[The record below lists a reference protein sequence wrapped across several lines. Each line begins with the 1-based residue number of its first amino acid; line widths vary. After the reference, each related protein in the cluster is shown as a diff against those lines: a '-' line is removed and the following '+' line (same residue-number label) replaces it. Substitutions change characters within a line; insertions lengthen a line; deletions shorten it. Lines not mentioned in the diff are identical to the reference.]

1 MSRAPAFPPPLQAWP
16 EASPPCGVRGFAIET
31 LAEAALHEFY
41 AVSPDDAATAL
52 ALALLLAGRSRAE
65 GAILWAVEAR
75 SARGVRPYAPGLAA
89 LGLAPERLVLVRA
102 PDTLALL
109 RAAADAVAC
118 PALAAVV
125 IACPQAAPAFDL
137 TASRRLALAAAR
149 SRVAVLAVRGGA
161 VVPSAA
167 QTRWA
172 VRRRRSRP
180 LAAEAPGHMAFGLE
194 LLRNRAGPA
203 GLAFDLE
210 WDCDARCFR
219 TPHIGRPAA
228 VAADRAGRAPIF
240 RAA

>member
-1 MSRAPAFPPPLQAWP
+1 MLGEQR
-16 EASPPCGVRGFAIET
+16 FAIEN

-41 AVSPDDAATAL
+41 AVAPDDASTAL
-52 ALALLLAGRSRAE
+52 ALALLLAGRSRSE
-65 GAILWAVEAR
+65 GAILWAMDLH
-75 SARGVRPYAPGLAA
+75 RGRGARPYAPGLAA
-89 LGLAPERLVLVRA
+89 LGVAPERLVLVHA

-125 IACPQAAPAFDL
+125 IACPYAAPAFDL

-149 SRVAVLAVRGGA
+149 SRVAVLAVRGGT

-180 LAAEAPGHMAFGLE
+180 LAAEAPGHMAFALE

-203 GLAFDLE
+203 GLCVDLE
-210 WDCDARCFR
+210 WDSDARCFHAPR
-219 TPHIGRPAA
+219 FRAPCSRAADFGRSAA
-228 VAADRAGRAPIF
+228 LAADREGCEPIY